1 MDKQVKTINVDELWT
16 RTGNVSC
23 CTEYVYYAKI
33 KRKYLNYINDNIEN
47 LSEDFVN
54 SKLFSDSKTLNERR
68 IHYIVKSV
76 DKFDVHDLK
85 KLLDE
90 DYSIIDF
97 LNKVYAIRERN
108 TNLLIKRNGDKS
120 QTK

>member
-1 MDKQVKTINVDELWT
+1 MEKQIKTINVDELWT
-16 RTGNVSC
+16 RRGNASC
-23 CTEYVYYAKI
+23 CTDYVYYAKI
-33 KRKYLNYINDNIEN
+33 KSKYLNYINDNIEN

-54 SKLFSDSKTLNERR
+54 YELFSDSKTLNERR

-90 DYSIIDF
+90 DYSTIDF

-120 QTK
+120 QTE